1 MNFSLYIAK
10 RYLISKS
17 SSNAINIITWIA
29 SLGIIVSTLALFVV
43 LSVFSG
49 LRVFSLSHTHEL
61 QADLNVFPRKGKV
74 LKITQE
80 QAQEV
85 ENVDGVVCYSKYI
98 EEKTLIF
105 YNNKETIATL
115 KGVDS
120 NYTKVIPIKNNLY
133 AGEWL
138 REQSPQVVLG
148 YGIAH
153 KLSVGLYD
161 YANALQIYM
170 PRAGKGVISN
180 PEKAFI
186 QQNVIPSAIYTIS
199 EEVDLKY
206 IYSTIGL
213 AQKTLELE
221 SDYYSGI
228 EIKLSENA
236 DENAVREALKNIF
249 DQEIVIKNKME
260 LNDALYKMLNT
271 ENLVVYLIFTLV
283 MIIALFN
290 LIGSI
295 IMIILEKKANLKT
308 LFNLG
313 VTVRQL
319 RRIFLFQGCLLSLGS
334 GIIGL
339 ILGILFVILQ
349 QQFELVKIT
358 TTLAYPVQ
366 FELKN
371 IILVMLTIS
380 SLGFLASF
388 ISSRVVK
395 EKML

>member
-29 SLGIIVSTLALFVV
+29 SIGIIISTLALFVV

-49 LRVFSLSHTHEL
+49 LRDFSLSHTNEL
-61 QADLNVFPRKGKV
+61 QADLTVYPNKGKV
-74 LKITQE
+74 LAISEEQSQKIKIIE
-80 QAQEV
+80 GV
-85 ENVDGVVCYSKYI
+85 ENHSKFI
-98 EEKTLIF
+98 EEKALLLF
-105 YNNKETIATL
+105 NNKETIATL

-120 NYTKVIPIKNNLY
+120 NYTKVIPIINNLY
-133 AGEWL
+133 VGEWL
-138 REQSPQVVLG
+138 KEQSPQVVIG

-161 YANALQIYM
+161 YSNVFQIYM
-170 PRAGKGVISN
+170 PRAGKGTINN

-186 QQNVIPSAIYTIS
+186 KQNVIPTGIYSVNEDI
-199 EEVDLKY
+199 DLKY
-206 IYSTIGL
+206 MYSTIDL
-213 AQKTLELE
+213 AQKTLELKTN
-221 SDYYSGI
+221 DYSGI

-236 DENAVREALKNIF
+236 DEETVREALHKIF
-249 DQEIVIKNKME
+249 DNQIVIKNKIE

-295 IMIILEKKANLKT
+295 IMIILEKKNNLKT

-313 VTVRQL
+313 VTIKQL
-319 RRIFLFQGCLLSLGS
+319 RHIFLFQGCLLTLSSSLIGLFL
-334 GIIGL
+334 GIIVVL
-339 ILGILFVILQ
+339 LQ
-349 QQFELVKIT
+349 QQFALIKIT
-358 TTLAYPVQ
+358 STLAYPVQ

-371 IILVMLTIS
+371 IMIVLLTIGI
-380 SLGFLASF
+380 LGYLASY

-395 EKML
+395 EKTL